1 MPVPQFRFRNPSR
14 SYTSSYVFKEY
25 NFFLKPKR
33 TFSNIKI
40 DFAIISLFRTNCIEL
55 DETNTGV
62 KFRPFDLS
70 PVLITT
76 SKQARQALC
85 FVN

>member
-1 MPVPQFRFRNPSR
+1 MHVPQFRFRNPSR
-14 SYTSSYVFKEY
+14 SYTSSYVLRI
-25 NFFLKPKR
+25 FLKPKR

-62 KFRPFDLS
+62 KFHPFDLS

>member
-1 MPVPQFRFRNPSR
+1 MFLKN
-14 SYTSSYVFKEY
+14 T
-25 NFFLKPKR
+25 NFFKTK
-33 TFSNIKI
+33 TNFSNIKI

-62 KFRPFDLS
+62 KFHPFDLS

>member
-1 MPVPQFRFRNPSR
+1 M
-14 SYTSSYVFKEY
+14 
-25 NFFLKPKR
+25 
-33 TFSNIKI
+33 
-40 DFAIISLFRTNCIEL
+40 SLFRTNCIEL

-62 KFRPFDLS
+62 KFHPFDFS

>member
-1 MPVPQFRFRNPSR
+1 MYHNFAFATQVEVKPQVMFLKN
-14 SYTSSYVFKEY
+14 TI
-25 NFFLKPKR
+25 FLKPKR

-62 KFRPFDLS
+62 KFHPFDLS